1 MRSRTRFIL
10 AVAAVLA
17 LGTVLP
23 AASPA
28 AGPKTETIRLQDACN
43 LASFNANP
51 LTAGG
56 CVQTA
61 GGVTA
66 DEFLAR
72 INPKDFGHRA
82 WWFNAPGGR
91 NGVTTLRAGDT
102 LRAVNE
108 GGEVH
113 SFTEVPEFGGGC
125 IPQFTVPLGLPLRD
139 FATDCLPKFGT
150 IVFPGASRDETDLAV
165 GTHFFQCVFHPWMR
179 QTVVVKAA

>member
-1 MRSRTRFIL
+1 MRSRTRFVL
-10 AVAAVLA
+10 AVVTALA
-17 LGTVLP
+17 LGAVLP
-23 AASPA
+23 AASLA
-28 AGPKTETIRLQDACN
+28 DGPKTETIRLQDACN
-43 LASFNANP
+43 KPSFDANP

-56 CVQTA
+56 CTKTA
-61 GGVTA
+61 GGVSA

-113 SFTEVPEFGGGC
+113 SFSEVSEFGGGC

-150 IVFPGASRDETDLAV
+150 IVFPGTSRDETSLSV
-165 GTHFFQCVFHPWMR
+165 GTHFFQCIFHPWMR